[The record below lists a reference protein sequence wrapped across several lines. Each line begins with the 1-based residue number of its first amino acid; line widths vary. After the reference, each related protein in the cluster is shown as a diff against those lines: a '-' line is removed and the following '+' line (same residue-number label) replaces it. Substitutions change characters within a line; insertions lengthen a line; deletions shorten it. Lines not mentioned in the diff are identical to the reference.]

1 MTFRTSRPTGSAALL
16 SALDT
21 VEALASAGTCA
32 VPEKPTLEMLAA
44 GSRAGAVSVET
55 AWNIYQAMLKTAP

>member
-1 MTFRTSRPTGSAALL
+1 M

-21 VEALASAGTCA
+21 VEAIANAGMRA

-44 GSRAGAVSVET
+44 GSRTGGVTVET
-55 AWNIYQAMLKTAP
+55 AWDIYQAMLRTAP

>member
-1 MTFRTSRPTGSAALL
+1 ML

-21 VEALASAGTCA
+21 VEALANAGTRA

-44 GSRAGAVSVET
+44 GSRASGVSVET
-55 AWNIYQAMLKTAP
+55 AWEIYQAMLKTAP